1 MDLPFN
7 LPTKIFFK
15 CAMSL
20 MMGGIT
26 GAAASAAGLVGQ
38 TKSGRAENHAAGVKA
53 AQRAIDKAL
62 APKKTRLIPPK

>member
-1 MDLPFN
+1 
-7 LPTKIFFK
+7 
-15 CAMSL
+15 
-20 MMGGIT
+20 MGALQGPLR
-26 GAAASAAGLVGQ
+26 ARAGLVGQ